1 LAKDPAQKANKLAGN
16 ILYHVE
22 PAGPLEPEKS
32 AGNEAPEVKRSR
44 RFSNMIHSL
53 EPTYAEIVALV
64 RAHHRLVVCTVVR
77 TQGSVPRGVGARF
90 VVLPDGAAR
99 GTVGGGLFESRV
111 VQDALAAL
119 AARESG
125 TRAYDFRPKGT
136 SAEAF
141 GAVCGGKAEIYFD
154 VVTPPDDLLI
164 VGGGHC
170 GRALARAAALLG
182 SFAVTLVD
190 DRPEFARREDLPEA
204 VTVARVA
211 PDFGDLAGYLHAN
224 AYVALVSQGYLTDL
238 AALRQALAA
247 AGPPAYIG
255 MMGSRRKVRTVREAL
270 LAEGVSKEAL
280 DSVQAPIGLEIGSE
294 TPAEIAISI
303 LAQIL
308 DLRAKRARSRAT
320 AVDSESENP
329 VDRSPSIVYDDLSPE
344 Q

>member
-1 LAKDPAQKANKLAGN
+1 MLHTRELTYGEIDALAQTHG
-16 ILYHVE
+16 
-22 PAGPLEPEKS
+22 
-32 AGNEAPEVKRSR
+32 
-44 RFSNMIHSL
+44 
-53 EPTYAEIVALV
+53 
-64 RAHHRLVVCTVVR
+64 RLVVCTIVR
-77 TQGSVPRGVGARF
+77 VQGSVPRGAGARF
-90 VVLPDGAAR
+90 VVLPDGSTR
-99 GTVGGGLFESRV
+99 GTIGGGLFESRV
-111 VQDALAAL
+111 AQDALAAL

-125 TRAYDFRPKGT
+125 TRSYDFRPTGA
-136 SAEAF
+136 SEEAF
-141 GAVCGGKAEIYFD
+141 GAVCGGRAEIYFD
-154 VVTPPDDLLI
+154 VVAPRDALLI

-182 SFAVTLVD
+182 TFAVTLVD
-190 DRPEFARREDLPEA
+190 DRHEYVQRDDLPEA
-204 VTVARVA
+204 VTIAAVAS
-211 PDFGDLAGYLHAN
+211 DYGDLRRYLHAN
-224 AYVALVSQGYLTDL
+224 TYVALVSQGYQTDL

-247 AGPPAYIG
+247 EEPPAYIG

-270 LAEGVSKEAL
+270 RADGVSKEAL